1 MISWESSFF
10 LMELC
15 GKANA
20 IDLPLRM
27 GFSFHKNGDDLG
39 MVAMALVHAP
49 GSISLDGVPGPDL
62 SGMDDHWS
70 ISHLPWTM
78 AHIIIIRI
86 YYRDHVVQFFQFFLF

>member
-1 MISWESSFF
+1 
-10 LMELC
+10 MELC

-62 SGMDDHWS
+62 WGMV
-70 ISHLPWTM
+70 IN
-78 AHIIIIRI
+78 
-86 YYRDHVVQFFQFFLF
+86 

>member
-1 MISWESSFF
+1 
-10 LMELC
+10 MELC

-62 SGMDDHWS
+62 SGGWS
-70 ISHLPWTM
+70 SIDFHRELAGWMTIGPYAIYPGPWHT
-78 AHIIIIRI
+78 
-86 YYRDHVVQFFQFFLF
+86 

>member
-1 MISWESSFF
+1 MILMIYLDSPISLWGYHGDIMGIQFFF

-62 SGMDDHWS
+62 WGMV
-70 ISHLPWTM
+70 IN
-78 AHIIIIRI
+78 
-86 YYRDHVVQFFQFFLF
+86 